1 MTTKEWL
8 YLKSELDTYSTNE
21 SIFLHS
27 ETSEETC
34 DLDETVGIS
43 VPIFTKKMSVA
54 HLNATD
60 MI

>member
-27 ETSEETC
+27 ETG
-34 DLDETVGIS
+34 DEICHFDDTVSIS
-43 VPIFTKKMSVA
+43 VPIFTKKMSLA
-54 HLNATD
+54 HLNARD

>member
-8 YLKSELDTYSTNE
+8 YLESELDTYSTNE

-27 ETSEETC
+27 EISDETC
-34 DLDETVGIS
+34 PFDETVGQS

-54 HLNATD
+54 HLNATH